1 MSRIH
6 YRITIFEANTRW
18 IHYFFGEL
26 RIYLLFFSRSDYLSI
41 IFSPISLV
49 FREITLISLSISQI
63 YYEVTLFPRLTIFV
77 AQTLTIDYLCRELT
91 IDSLSVTRI
100 HHESIIVSAYYL
112 SVTQIDYDFMITLS
126 SLLISRIKYSLSFS
140 QNQNEFTFC
149 YAKSVWI
156 HYLCPELTMNG
167 LFFSP
172 IAMYPVPFSWNN
184 DKFTIFFAKTLST
197 IIFVANQLWYYSLL
211 RVFTIN
217 TSSFSRFIICIAYSL
232 WIHYLFPKIHS
243 EFIIH
248 YFNIF
253 FVKILWIHFQFRK
266 FTIFLANW
274 LCINYILHWITMNQL
289 SFFGKTLSIRYLCRV
304 FVIFHPNLP
313 WIREK
318 NINIPS
324 FSQNHYEFIISQE
337 LIMVS

>member
-1 MSRIH
+1 M
-6 YRITIFEANTRW
+6 TIF
-18 IHYFFGEL
+18 I
-26 RIYLLFFSRSDYLSI
+26 
-41 IFSPISLV
+41 
-49 FREITLISLSISQI
+49 
-63 YYEVTLFPRLTIFV
+63 

-100 HHESIIVSAYYL
+100 HHESIIVSAYCL
-112 SVTQIDYDFMITLS
+112 SVTQIYYDFMITLS

-140 QNQNEFTFC
+140 RNQNEFTFC

-156 HYLCPELTMNG
+156 QYLCPELTING

-184 DKFTIFFAKTLST
+184 DKFTIFFAKTPST
-197 IIFVANQLWYYSLL
+197 ITFVENQLWYYSLL

-289 SFFGKTLSIRYLCRV
+289 SFFGKTLSISNLCRV

-324 FSQNHYEFIISQE
+324 FSRNHYEFIISQE

>member
-126 SLLISRIKYSLSFS
+126 SLLISRIKYSLSLS
-140 QNQNEFTFC
+140 RNQNEFTFC

-156 HYLCPELTMNG
+156 HYLCPELTING

-217 TSSFSRFIICIAYSL
+217 TSSFSWFIICIAYSL
-232 WIHYLFPKIHS
+232 WIHYHFSKIHS
-243 EFIIH
+243 
-248 YFNIF
+248 
-253 FVKILWIHFQFRK
+253 
-266 FTIFLANW
+266 
-274 LCINYILHWITMNQL
+274 
-289 SFFGKTLSIRYLCRV
+289 
-304 FVIFHPNLP
+304 
-313 WIREK
+313 
-318 NINIPS
+318 
-324 FSQNHYEFIISQE
+324 
-337 LIMVS
+337 

>member
-1 MSRIH
+1 M
-6 YRITIFEANTRW
+6 
-18 IHYFFGEL
+18 
-26 RIYLLFFSRSDYLSI
+26 
-41 IFSPISLV
+41 
-49 FREITLISLSISQI
+49 Q
-63 YYEVTLFPRLTIFV
+63 
-77 AQTLTIDYLCRELT
+77 C
-91 IDSLSVTRI
+91 
-100 HHESIIVSAYYL
+100 
-112 SVTQIDYDFMITLS
+112 
-126 SLLISRIKYSLSFS
+126 
-140 QNQNEFTFC
+140 
-149 YAKSVWI
+149 
-156 HYLCPELTMNG
+156 
-167 LFFSP
+167 
-172 IAMYPVPFSWNN
+172 
-184 DKFTIFFAKTLST
+184 IFFAKTLST

-266 FTIFLANW
+266 FTIFFANW

-289 SFFGKTLSIRYLCRV
+289 SFFGKTLSISYLCRV
-304 FVIFHPNLP
+304 FVNFHPNLP

-324 FSQNHYEFIISQE
+324 FIEVPAGVTSVGLDIIPISDNIE
-337 LIMVS
+337 EENETIIFSWFSR